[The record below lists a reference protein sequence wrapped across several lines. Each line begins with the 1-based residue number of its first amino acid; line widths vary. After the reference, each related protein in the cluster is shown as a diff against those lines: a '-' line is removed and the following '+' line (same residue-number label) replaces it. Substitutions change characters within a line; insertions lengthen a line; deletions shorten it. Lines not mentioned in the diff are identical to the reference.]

1 MQWKHCR
8 VPMSAAA
15 ARRIGGLAHGRRPV
29 FGPPCTVRCWS
40 SFRTPMRST
49 DRARPSTARAYLQR
63 RGSATGP
70 NSTDQEKPS
79 TKRHLVV
86 DANGTSLGSRLT
98 GTHCHDSRMLAAP
111 LNAVPAYAQGVGVAH
126 GADRTSCTLTRATI
140 IAVVEVSAGAQ
151 HHTSDRPARH
161 QDQRTLGTLPPDRG
175 AHPGVAGSLPS
186 PRHPLRAARR
196 PPPRLHDARLPSSAE
211 LGPNGFSLTL
221 SVCLDPDELET
232 LIS

>member
-1 MQWKHCR
+1 
-8 VPMSAAA
+8 MSAAA

-140 IAVVEVSAGAQ
+140 IAVVEVSAGRAAS
-151 HHTSDRPARH
+151 H
-161 QDQRTLGTLPPDRG
+161 LGSPGAASRSANTWDPLPPDRG
-175 AHPGVAGSLPS
+175 AHLGVASSLPL

>member
-1 MQWKHCR
+1 M
-8 VPMSAAA
+8 A
-15 ARRIGGLAHGRRPV
+15 GGRCL
-29 FGPPCTVRCWS
+29 GPPAPCDAGAASR
-40 SFRTPMRST
+40 RRY
-49 DRARPSTARAYLQR
+49 ARLIARGPLQR
-63 RGSATGP
+63 EPTYKRGAPRRSP
-70 NSTDQEKPS
+70 NTTDQEKPS

>member
-1 MQWKHCR
+1 M
-8 VPMSAAA
+8 A
-15 ARRIGGLAHGRRPV
+15 GGRCL
-29 FGPPCTVRCWS
+29 GPPAPCDAGAASR
-40 SFRTPMRST
+40 RRY
-49 DRARPSTARAYLQR
+49 ARLIARGPLQR
-63 RGSATGP
+63 EPTYKRGAPRRSP
-70 NSTDQEKPS
+70 NTTDQEKPS

-140 IAVVEVSAGAQ
+140 IAVVEVSAGRAAS
-151 HHTSDRPARH
+151 H
-161 QDQRTLGTLPPDRG
+161 LGSPGAASRSANTWDPLPPDRG
-175 AHPGVAGSLPS
+175 AHLGVASSLPL